1 MELYPYQK
9 RVLETIQSNP
19 CKRQLISMPTGTGKT
34 VTFLSVAKELGLKTL
49 ILVHREELISQTYD
63 KAKLLNIPEAE
74 ISTITAKDKQ
84 EIKQITIAMVQTL
97 GRNLEQYLPDD
108 IQMVIVDEAHHATS
122 PSYRKILDHFRI
134 INDEKWLLGFTAT
147 PMRGDGECLSS
158 LFDVHSFKMTLSEA
172 TLNGYICPVRGLRI
186 DMERKLD
193 DIETVQGDYNM
204 VALDKVMN
212 CDQVNQCIANKALH
226 LNYLPGIVFCTSVEH
241 AKEVAKALRKVGKKA
256 ISISYKTSETAKKRI
271 FQLLKEGRI
280 EFLTNAVKLAEGF
293 DFPALQTVILAR
305 PTRSPVLYKQ
315 MIGRGLRKAD
325 GKHECIVMEF
335 AGNDEKMI
343 RWEDIDENS
352 TFQSTSTEE
361 KHSKEDA
368 LSKYKCLF
376 RSPKVNVINVRV
388 SPFDFYECYLQRVVH
403 YKKMFRYAPF
413 EDGFIVM
420 EIHKKS
426 TPARVTVHNFFTHMF
441 LWKERYVSFYQYCEP
456 AYLYWQEYGH
466 EMVVADKMMFYFM
479 NKQAHVMGRWYP
491 SETESMRTYQK
502 KLIPS
507 FKGNARTAEMAIEE
521 YCIKKSIDKYITTK
535 KIPLNLNELMTV
547 GLYE

>member
-19 CKRQLISMPTGTGKT
+19 SKRQLISMPTGTGKT

-108 IQMVIVDEAHHATS
+108 IQMVIVDEAHHATA

-186 DMERKLD
+186 EMERKLD
-193 DIETVQGDYNM
+193 DIETVQGDYDI
-204 VALDKVMN
+204 VALEKVMN
-212 CDQVNQCIANKALH
+212 CPEVNECIANRARH
-226 LNYLPGIVFCTSVEH
+226 LKYLPGVVFCTSVDH
-241 AKEVAKALRKVGKKA
+241 AKEVAKSLRKVGKKA
-256 ISISYKTSETAKKRI
+256 ISISYKTSEPVKKKI
-271 FQLLKEGRI
+271 FQMLKEGRI
-280 EFLTNAVKLAEGF
+280 DFLTNAIKLSEGF
-293 DFPALQTVILAR
+293 DFPPIQTVILAR

-343 RWEDIDENS
+343 RWEDIDENA
-352 TFQSTSTEE
+352 TFQSTSPAEQ
-361 KHSKEDA
+361 KSKEEA
-368 LSKYKCLF
+368 FNSYRSIF
-376 RSPKVNVINVRV
+376 RSPKVKVVNVRV
-388 SPFDFYECYLQRVVH
+388 SPFDFYECYMQRVIH
-403 YKKMFRYAPF
+403 YRKTYRYSPF
-413 EDGFIVM
+413 EDGFLVM
-420 EIHKKS
+420 ELHKKS
-426 TPARVTVHNFFTHMF
+426 TKSRMSVYNFYVNMF
-441 LWKERYVSFYQYCEP
+441 FWKERYQSFYQFCEP
-456 AYLYWQEYGH
+456 AYLWWEECGH
-466 EMVVADKMMFYFM
+466 EVTDSDKMMLYFM

-491 SETESMRTYQK
+491 SDTESMRAYQK
-502 KLIPS
+502 KHLPN

-521 YCIKKSIDKYITTK
+521 YFIKKAIDKYVITK
-535 KIPLNLNELMTV
+535 KVPLNLNELMT
-547 GLYE
+547 LT

>member
-19 CKRQLISMPTGTGKT
+19 SKRQLISMPTGTGKT

-63 KAKLLNIPEAE
+63 KAKLFGISEDQ
-74 ISTITAKDKQ
+74 ISTITAKNKQ
-84 EIKQITIAMVQTL
+84 KIKNITIAMVQTL
-97 GRNLEQYLPDD
+97 GRNLEQYIPDD
-108 IQMVIVDEAHHATS
+108 IQMVIVDEAHHTTAS
-122 PSYRKILDHFRI
+122 SYRKVLEYFRVFD
-134 INDEKWLLGFTAT
+134 DEKWLLGFTAT
-147 PMRGDGECLSS
+147 PMRGDGEALSS
-158 LFDVHSFKMTLSEA
+158 IFDVHSFKMTLSEA

-193 DIETVQGDYNM
+193 EIETVQGDYDI

-212 CDQVNQCIANKALH
+212 CDQVNQCIANRAVH
-226 LNYLPGIVFCTSVEH
+226 LNYLPGIVFCTSVDH
-241 AKEVAKALRKVGKKA
+241 AKKVAKSLRKVGKKA
-256 ISISYKTSETAKKRI
+256 ISISYKTSESTKKRI
-271 FQLLKEGRI
+271 FEMLKAGKI

-293 DFPALQTVILAR
+293 DFPAIQTVILAR

-343 RWEDIDENS
+343 KWEDIDENS
-352 TFQSTSTEE
+352 TFQCSSTDE

-368 LSKYKCLF
+368 LSKYRSTF

-388 SPFDFYECYLQRVVH
+388 SPFDFYECYLQRIVH
-403 YKKMFRYAPF
+403 YKKLFRYAPY
-413 EDGFIVM
+413 EDGFLVV
-420 EIHKKS
+420 EIHKKP
-426 TPARVTVHNFFTHMF
+426 TPARVTVYNFYFHMF

-456 AYLYWQEYGH
+456 AYLYWQEFGH
-466 EMVVADKMMFYFM
+466 EMVVADKMLIYFM

-491 SETESMRTYQK
+491 SDTESMRAYQR
-502 KLIPS
+502 KLLPG

-521 YCIKKSIDKYITTK
+521 YSIKKSIDKYVIPK
-535 KIPLNLNELMTV
+535 KIPLNLNELMLVT
-547 GLYE
+547 